1 MRFLGPKTRSG
12 IAVLCAALALGTG
25 AALTAQSAAVP
36 TAREVIDRH
45 IAAIGGE
52 AAFKA
57 VRSIR
62 VRGKF
67 EITGANLNGEFEMVA
82 ARPSKMKLNVTLPSF
97 GPMERGYDGTVAWTV
112 DSQLG
117 PRLLKDRELRELA
130 LDADFDAPLH
140 PAASI
145 KEATTVDRTQFDG
158 HPAYKLRIVFTS
170 GVEQTEYFDADTGLQ
185 LGFEAERALA
195 PGMAVPTTG
204 ISRDYKKFGS
214 LMFATTLIEKALA
227 TEQVLHI
234 NSIEFDAVPDS
245 AFAIPPQIKALI
257 K

>member
-1 MRFLGPKTRSG
+1 MSVHGSKTRVATLVRAAALIAST
-12 IAVLCAALALGTG
+12 AVLSAQ
-25 AALTAQSAAVP
+25 TAQLPAA
-36 TAREVIDRH
+36 RDVITRH
-45 IAAIGGE
+45 IAALGGE

-57 VRSIR
+57 IHSIR

-67 EITGANLNGEFEMVA
+67 EITGANINGDFEMVA
-82 ARPSKMKLNVTLPSF
+82 ARPSKMKLSVTVPSF
-97 GPMERGYDGTVAWTV
+97 GPMERGYDGTVAWTI

-130 LDADFDAPLH
+130 VDADFDATLH

-145 KEATTVDRTQFDG
+145 KEATTVAKTEYDG
-158 HPAYKLRIVFTS
+158 RPAYKLRVVFTS
-170 GVEQTEYFDADTGLQ
+170 GVEQMEYFDADTGLQ
-185 LGFEAERALA
+185 LGWEAERALA

-204 ISRDYKKFGS
+204 VSRDYQKFGN
-214 LMFATTLIEKALA
+214 LMFATTMIEKALS

-234 NSIEFDAVPDS
+234 NSIEYDVVPDS
-245 AFAIPPQIKALI
+245 VFAIPPQIKALI